1 MDVAGTEQ
9 VHIILGVSITS
20 ALSSENEIQLIKPAL
35 LYADK
40 VTLCSPATS
49 MISMTA
55 VYGTD
60 VIRVGSSVRRFSN

>member
-40 VTLCSPATS
+40 VTLCSPAS
-49 MISMTA
+49 P
-55 VYGTD
+55 
-60 VIRVGSSVRRFSN
+60 